1 MADSKP
7 APARKPTRRRLS
19 FADRNVIALCRRWL
33 GRCSNSQQ
41 FPIEI
46 RQSTLSRSRKGDEFW
61 NLRIVAH
68 DRRAAALLVSLFTPI
83 RRPSC
88 ASLILTLAAFASP
101 SFAGLPLAAHR
112 AAAPNRWII
121 GTCEALHFADS
132 WDLLS
137 DFEALNGDRSTQNK
151 IAIRGT
157 LPHRYSIEPLDGSGL
172 AVRTIFLLSVQEDG
186 HRLVYAIRLDDEF
199 DWSGD
204 NLQTSLF
211 L

>member
-61 NLRIVAH
+61 NLRIVPH

-88 ASLILTLAAFASP
+88 ASLILDACGLCLSFFRWLAHWLRTEPRRQIGGSLEPAS
-101 SFAGLPLAAHR
+101 
-112 AAAPNRWII
+112 
-121 GTCEALHFADS
+121 
-132 WDLLS
+132 
-137 DFEALNGDRSTQNK
+137 
-151 IAIRGT
+151 
-157 LPHRYSIEPLDGSGL
+157 
-172 AVRTIFLLSVQEDG
+172 
-186 HRLVYAIRLDDEF
+186 
-199 DWSGD
+199 
-204 NLQTSLF
+204 
-211 L
+211 